1 MTLKIVISSL
11 LTWTVFLPAMLAQK
25 PDSLQI
31 DSSSVAID
39 TVVLASI
46 DTSLADSMVFF
57 ARTFIGKPYVYG
69 STSGKSFDCSGYT
82 QHVFGKHKIDL
93 PHSSG
98 GQAQMCDKIKPQHA
112 QKGDLVFFTGRN
124 AGSKAV
130 GHVAM
135 VTDVDGKRIKMI
147 HATVHG
153 GVMEEWYNESAYFS
167 KRFLFVGRLK
177 SHKKD

>member
-1 MTLKIVISSL
+1 MTLKIGLTYIL
-11 LTWTVFLPAMLAQK
+11 LWMLFLTNASAQK
-25 PDSLQI
+25 PDSLLI
-31 DSSSVAID
+31 DSSSVALD

-57 ARTFIGKPYVYG
+57 ARTYLGKPYVYG

-98 GQAQMCDKIKPQHA
+98 GQAQMCEKIKPQHA

-177 SHKKD
+177 